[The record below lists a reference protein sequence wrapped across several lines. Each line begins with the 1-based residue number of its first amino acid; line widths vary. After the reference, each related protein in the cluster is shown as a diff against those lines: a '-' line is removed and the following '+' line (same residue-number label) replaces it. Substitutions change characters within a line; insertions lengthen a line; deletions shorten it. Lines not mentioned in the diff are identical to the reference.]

1 MSGSEG
7 DYAAA
12 QCANPEGVL
21 SMSSLAHT
29 IYERSLELSDESAR
43 QVLDFVDF
51 LFARQLRSAVRE
63 RAAPPLPIEQDD
75 QLRREAVERLR
86 NVDLSWDGGKPIPDR
101 NELYD
106 TARGKNNR

>member
-1 MSGSEG
+1 
-7 DYAAA
+7 
-12 QCANPEGVL
+12 
-21 SMSSLAHT
+21 MSSLAHT
-29 IYERSLELSDESAR
+29 IYQRSLELSDESAR

-51 LFARQLRSAVRE
+51 LIERQLRIAE
-63 RAAPPLPIEQDD
+63 LDRAAATLPIEQDD

-106 TARGKNNR
+106 TARGKKNR